1 MEFSAPLVI
10 GALGFI
16 LHAVSMLW
24 GGMHALSKLDSRLLV
39 LATSHQTW
47 VEQSR
52 ELKERMDN
60 IDKRIELLG
69 GTLVNLA
76 KQEVRMDG
84 QDQRLQILSQRA
96 ENIQEQ
102 INKVSTHLMAD
113 GMASAP
119 SRRKRA
125 T

>member
-1 MEFSAPLVI
+1 MEITASVVI
-10 GALGFI
+10 GILGFI
-16 LHAVSMLW
+16 LHAGSMLW
-24 GGMHALSKLDSRLLV
+24 GGMHALSKLDSRLQV
-39 LATSHQTW
+39 LANSHQTW
-47 VEQSR
+47 VEQSK

-84 QDQRLQILSQRA
+84 QDQRLQVLSQRA
-96 ENIQEQ
+96 ENMQSV
-102 INKVSTHLMAD
+102 INTLTATNMAE
-113 GMASAP
+113 AVAAP
-119 SRRKRA
+119 ARRKR